1 MDSLCLLALELY
13 NLNKYDDAI
22 VYGEKCFEIAMNVN
36 DAIVVGKVSLVL
48 AEAYFSLE
56 QFEKSLF
63 YSKKAIEV
71 CKECDKGEAYFVM
84 GKALCKLKRF
94 EEAINCA
101 MQCNSIAQDSD
112 DKNFIMKSLHLIA
125 NNKMNLQLY
134 NDAIQYANKCIE
146 AAKESGDRK
155 VESRA
160 QLITGRAYNG
170 LCQYDTALS
179 YLTEGLEIAEQ
190 LADDDSVKEFKIS
203 LSDIH
208 FTVGIKGLELS
219 EIREWIKNS
228 ENVGEPFE
236 LLDVAL
242 KFESQGEYGRALS
255 VYEKVSKK
263 LVELKVPEY
272 RIKMKTA
279 RMNCLLGNHNIALR
293 LYHEILCYS
302 KGLDDKLFE
311 CECHYSMGKVFV
323 IRGALKTAE
332 NCVREAIKCFETMFH
347 FLGKNDKFKI
357 AFVDKYIRYYETLTC
372 FLLMTMRYKEALVNL
387 DCYRA
392 RALKS
397 QLIMNYGMKQDLHEE
412 SRIQFTEIESLISNN
427 NYTIVQY
434 FACEYMNSL
443 LVFLLE
449 RGSDLIVVEQS
460 LQNCSDFLEKCVENA
475 FTEMNVRHVTCEN
488 RCLNVGEENTDD
500 KKVQSEDTGI
510 EEKLEILLNRTGDKS
525 LEFRS
530 PENKQPSENVDGSS
544 LSALEI
550 LYSKLLRNVMP
561 LIKQE
566 EIVFLPDGPL
576 FKIPFAALRDPGT
589 GRYLSE
595 MKRIRIAPSISTLK
609 ILNDRPSDFY
619 SKRGALIIGDPLV
632 GKVMY
637 DGQEREFKPLL
648 NAYIEALAISTLFHV
663 ELFSREKATKAA
675 VLEKLHQGVSVVHIA
690 AHGDVQKATILLA
703 PSPEVRAT
711 KIPDEEDYV
720 LTMDDVQNCQVR
732 AKLVVLSCCQ
742 SGRGEIRAEGVVGMC
757 RAFLAAGAGAVVAS
771 LWSIDDDATR
781 EFMKEFYLNLREKKS
796 ATLSLQLA
804 MEHMR
809 GKEEYNQ
816 PKYWAPFFLMG
827 DDVTIDF

>member
-1 MDSLCLLALELY
+1 
-13 NLNKYDDAI
+13 
-22 VYGEKCFEIAMNVN
+22 MNIN
-36 DAIVVGKVSLVL
+36 DAIIVGKVSQVL
-48 AEAYFSLE
+48 ANAYFSLM

-71 CKECDKGEAYFVM
+71 YKECDKGEAYLVM
-84 GKALCKLKRF
+84 GIVLQGLKRF

-112 DKNFIMKSLHLIA
+112 DKNLIMESLLLIA
-125 NNKMNLQLY
+125 KNKMDLQLY

-155 VESRA
+155 MESNA
-160 QLITGRAYNG
+160 QLITGIAYQG

-179 YLTEGLEIAEQ
+179 YFTEGLEIAEQ
-190 LADDDSVKEFKIS
+190 LADDDLVKNLNIY
-203 LSDIH
+203 LSNLH
-208 FTVGIKGLELS
+208 STVGIKGIELS
-219 EIREWIKNS
+219 EVRECCKNH
-228 ENVGEPFE
+228 EKVRQVLE
-236 LLDVAL
+236 LFDVAQ

-255 VYEKVSKK
+255 VYEQAEK
-263 LVELKVPEY
+263 LVELQSIEY
-272 RIKMKTA
+272 RIKMNIA
-279 RMNCLLGNHNIALR
+279 RMNCLLRNHNIALR
-293 LYHEILCYS
+293 LYHKILCHS
-302 KGLDDKLFE
+302 KEVKDKLLE
-311 CECHYSMGKVFV
+311 SDCHYSMAEVFAT
-323 IRGALKTAE
+323 RGALKPAE
-332 NCVREAIKCFETMFH
+332 NCFREAIKCFETMFH

-357 AFVDKYIRYYETLTC
+357 AFVDKYIHYHETLTG
-372 FLLMTMRYKEALVNL
+372 FLLMTERYKEALVNL

-427 NYTIVQY
+427 KYTIVQY
-434 FACEYMNSL
+434 FASKYMNSL
-443 LVFLLE
+443 IVFLLE
-449 RGSDLIVVEQS
+449 RGSDLIVVEQPGLFKTVLS
-460 LQNCSDFLEKCVENA
+460 
-475 FTEMNVRHVTCEN
+475 T
-488 RCLNVGEENTDD
+488 
-500 KKVQSEDTGI
+500 QSEDTRI
-510 EEKLEILLNRTGDKS
+510 EEKLEILLNRTSARS

-530 PENKQPSENVDGSS
+530 PENKQPSENVDESS
-544 LSALEI
+544 LNSALEI

-576 FKIPFAALRDPGT
+576 FKIPFAALRDPET

-609 ILNDRPSDFY
+609 ILNDRPADFY
-619 SKRGALIIGDPLV
+619 CKRGALIIGDPLV
-632 GKVMY
+632 GKVIF
-637 DGQEREFKPLL
+637 DGQEREITPLFM
-648 NAYIEALAISTLFHV
+648 AYIEALAISKLFYV
-663 ELFSREKATKAA
+663 EPLSREKATKAA

-690 AHGDVQKATILLA
+690 AHGDVKKATILLA

-720 LTMDDVQNCQVR
+720 LTMDDVQNSQVR

-757 RAFLAAGAGAVVAS
+757 RAFLAAGARAVVAS

-781 EFMKEFYLNLREKKS
+781 EFMIQFYLNLREKKS